1 MTNLSTRADG
11 RRPERSLVSDC
22 MVIASAL
29 GNSRIGTG
37 SRRTPLARLR
47 SSVLRAVLWLMEDPD
62 SRLASFEPIKE
73 DTTQRTTFAGA
84 TRQGWRPFRFQGTL
98 VLLARI
104 GAGAQ
109 PIEAEEGDRER
120 KCPTQNLSWDFWRKN
135 REISTKENEGGGP
148 GRVTGDDLDV
158 F

>member
-62 SRLASFEPIKE
+62 SRLASFEPIKTN
-73 DTTQRTTFAGA
+73 TTQRTTFAGA

-98 VLLARI
+98 
-104 GAGAQ
+104 GAAGADRRSAQ
-109 PIEAEEGDRER
+109 PIEAEEGESR
-120 KCPTQNLSWDFWRKN
+120 
-135 REISTKENEGGGP
+135 TKVSNTKPQLG
-148 GRVTGDDLDV
+148 
-158 F
+158 FSAKKS